1 MKRFNNV
8 FLAMA
13 LCAVALP
20 ALSADF
26 DGSKPLICAAIET
39 NDCALGTDCQKGL
52 AENLNMPQFI
62 RLDFTK
68 KTMGA
73 SGRSSP
79 IQHQVREGGMLVMQG
94 FENYRAWSITI
105 NETSGKLV
113 GAIAGDQEGFLV
125 FGACTTL

>member
-8 FLAMA
+8 FLAVA

-26 DGSKPLICAAIET
+26 DGSKPLICAAIEA

-62 RLDFTK
+62 RLDFSK

-105 NETSGKLV
+105 NETTGKLV
-113 GAIAGDQEGFLV
+113 GAIAGDQEGFLI

>member
-8 FLAMA
+8 FLAVA

-26 DGSKPLICAAIET
+26 DGSKPLICVAIEA

-62 RLDFTK
+62 RLDFSK

-113 GAIAGDQEGFLV
+113 GAIAGDQEGFLI

>member
-8 FLAMA
+8 FLAVA

-26 DGSKPLICAAIET
+26 DGSKPLICVAIEA

-62 RLDFTK
+62 RLDFSK

-105 NETSGKLV
+105 NETTGKLV
-113 GAIAGDQEGFLV
+113 GAIAGDQEGFLI

>member
-8 FLAMA
+8 FLAVA

-26 DGSKPLICAAIET
+26 DGSKPLICAAIEA
-39 NDCALGTDCQKGL
+39 NDCALGADCQKGL

-73 SGRSSP
+73 GGRSSP

>member
-1 MKRFNNV
+1 MKRFNHL
-8 FLAMA
+8 FLAAA
-13 LCAVALP
+13 LCAFALP

-26 DGSKPLICAAIET
+26 DGSKPLICSAIEA
-39 NDCALGTDCQKGL
+39 NDCALGADCQKGL

-68 KTMGA
+68 KTMSSG
-73 SGRSSP
+73 GRSSP
-79 IQHQVREGGMLVMQG
+79 IHHQVREGGMLVMQG

-105 NETSGKLV
+105 NETTGKLV

-125 FGACTTL
+125 FGACTTP